1 MTNEAVVVID
11 VQNAIL
17 SAARTERQAA
27 NHAALDAVVARIAE
41 LIGRAREQGVPV
53 LFVQHDGA
61 QGTFGSGCA
70 A

>member
-1 MTNEAVVVID
+1 
-11 VQNAIL
+11 
-17 SAARTERQAA
+17 
-27 NHAALDAVVARIAE
+27 VARIAE
-41 LIGRAREQGVPV
+41 LIGGAREQGVPV